1 MPGLGRR
8 LDRIE
13 ERYPAAPARSAGI
26 DPAVHRAW
34 LEARSDAELE
44 LMETAAEHLEA
55 GGDPADLGAEACE
68 EMARIMGTW
77 ETFTAE
83 ARSCEP

>member
-1 MPGLGRR
+1 MPGLVRR
-8 LDRIE
+8 LDRLE
-13 ERYPAAPARSAGI
+13 ERYPVAPAQPGDI

-34 LEARSDAELE
+34 LRTLTDEDLD
-44 LMETAAEHLEA
+44 LMAHFSEHLTA
-55 GGDPADLGAEACE
+55 GGDPAALGAEACE

-83 ARSCEP
+83 AQS